1 MQCMRVTCRALQGGC
16 ELSDGPR
23 GAPRSLMQPIGSA
36 SCCFQSFFSL
46 PPSSLLTTSTF
57 SVSRKVVLVV
67 DFGARAR
74 SKCGLSF
81 AVVAVVP
88 LGGFYLCCLF

>member
-36 SCCFQSFFSL
+36 SCCFQSF
-46 PPSSLLTTSTF
+46 SSDDGSGGGRAQQSAKQLVFKAPAMEASHGER
-57 SVSRKVVLVV
+57 SRQL
-67 DFGARAR
+67 APRIRAA
-74 SKCGLSF
+74 GM
-81 AVVAVVP
+81 VVP
-88 LGGFYLCCLF
+88 VHISATA

>member
-36 SCCFQSFFSL
+36 SCCFQSF
-46 PPSSLLTTSTF
+46 SSDDGSGGGRAQQSAKRLVIKAPAMEASHIIK
-57 SVSRKVVLVV
+57 SLVV
-67 DFGARAR
+67 
-74 SKCGLSF
+74 KNY
-81 AVVAVVP
+81 
-88 LGGFYLCCLF
+88 GFECNFDVM